1 MEEAQRGLDIV
12 EQNRAEANSHQ
23 VTGTDWTAKAMIE
36 EKEIEIKRLNER
48 VATLEATMAGKQNE
62 IGRLRMW
69 QEGDKYLSEDLV
81 LKDAIEDHRL
91 KTLAVAEKEQ
101 KEISDAAY

>member
-1 MEEAQRGLDIV
+1 
-12 EQNRAEANSHQ
+12 
-23 VTGTDWTAKAMIE
+23 MIQ
-36 EKEIEIKRLNER
+36 EKESENKRLKEEL
-48 VATLEATMAGKQNE
+48 AGLHAKMAGKENE

-101 KEISDAAY
+101 KEISDAAYQTVKTLQDMIEAKN

>member
-1 MEEAQRGLDIV
+1 
-12 EQNRAEANSHQ
+12 
-23 VTGTDWTAKAMIE
+23 MIE

-101 KEISDAAY
+101 KEISDAAYQTVKTLQDMIEAKN